1 MSQFR
6 RRSFLLATAGLL
18 ATPHLTLAQQQT
30 KVARIGFLFAG
41 TIAQRPQSQGL
52 WDALK
57 ELGYTPGKNVLIEI
71 REGKGKVEQ
80 LPQFAHEL
88 VRWKPDVIV
97 AVTPVAIKAAQQ
109 ATTTVPI
116 VMAIMGNP
124 VPTGIVR
131 NLAHPEGNT
140 TGPVIVFDANL
151 SGKQLQLLKEMI
163 PALSRVGFL
172 WNTDIFP
179 SLSERLLQVATSLG
193 VEIRPLPYRGPDN
206 LADALNLSAKEKV
219 QAMVVAGDPVSFD
232 RRAAIAS
239 FAAAHRL
246 PTAHLWRDEVMEGG
260 LMAYGLSIYKEY
272 RRVAPYVDKLLKGA
286 KPADLPIEQQRKWE
300 LFINMK
306 TAKAL
311 GIKVPQSLLV
321 AAEELVE

>member
-1 MSQFR
+1 MSQFQ

-41 TIAQRPQSQGL
+41 TLAQRPQSQGL

-57 ELGYTPGKNVLIEI
+57 ELGYTPGKNVLVEI

-80 LPQFAHEL
+80 LPQFAQEL
-88 VRWKPDVIV
+88 VNWKPDVIV
-97 AVTPVAIKAAQQ
+97 AVTPTGITAAQR

-116 VMAIMGNP
+116 VMAIIGNP
-124 VPTGIVR
+124 VPSGIVR

-151 SGKQLQLLKEMI
+151 VGKQLQLLKEMI
-163 PALSRVGFL
+163 PTLSRVGYL
-172 WNTDIFP
+172 WNTDTFA
-179 SLSERLLQVATSLG
+179 SLSERLLHTAASLG
-193 VEIRPLPYRGPDN
+193 VEIHPLPYRGPDT
-206 LADALNLSAKEKV
+206 LHDALDLSLGEKV
-219 QAMVVAGDPVSFD
+219 QAILVQGDPVSFD

-246 PTAHLWRDEVMEGG
+246 PTAHLWRDEVAEGG

-272 RRVAPYVDKLLKGA
+272 RRVAPYVDKLLRGA
-286 KPADLPIEQQRKWE
+286 KPADLPIEQQRRWE
-300 LFINMK
+300 LYINMK

-311 GIKVPQSLLV
+311 GMKVPRSLLV
-321 AAEELVE
+321 AADELIE